1 MEVCWP
7 GSEMSVFDSFFE
19 KESDSPF
26 SFTPNKEHRF
36 VQGSLRLTFS
46 SKIIYKAREIT
57 GTNNFKQHAE
67 NIP

>member
-1 MEVCWP
+1 
-7 GSEMSVFDSFFE
+7 MSVFDSFFE

-36 VQGSLRLTFS
+36 VQGSLGLAFS

-57 GTNNFKQHAE
+57 GTNIF
-67 NIP
+67 